1 MVIQFPRRLV
11 TEQDRKEAKLIAAL
25 EMSAAYFE
33 ELGIDIDPWLEEL
46 AELFDEILEDDSL

>member
-1 MVIQFPRRLV
+1 
-11 TEQDRKEAKLIAAL
+11 
-25 EMSAAYFE
+25 MSAAYFE